1 MLYPVIAC
9 IRESTVGFMKNFDT
23 GIINSK
29 CIRKLARAISRTIID
44 KQQLKIIEGLRKNR
58 FHAFLKI

>member
-29 CIRKLARAISRTIID
+29 YIRKLARAISRTIID
-44 KQQLKIIEGLRKNR
+44 KQQLKIIEGLR
-58 FHAFLKI
+58 

>member
-1 MLYPVIAC
+1 MLYSVIAC

-29 CIRKLARAISRTIID
+29 FIRKLARAISRTIID
-44 KQQLKIIEGLRKNR
+44 KQQLKIIEGLY
-58 FHAFLKI
+58 